1 MFVHAYSRVEK
12 CKKFCSRANFHMAQ
26 CTFKIQRNSLKENL
40 VFQFF
45 GIFAKKC
52 SCSTLLNSIYQFV
65 WSCRLIWYP
74 YCHTLWHF
82 MSYGKCHKM
91 AFYDI
96 YIIVM
101 STLFLTSAVE
111 ALDPTILSMIDHRP
125 VKRFQTQIQVL

>member
-1 MFVHAYSRVEK
+1 
-12 CKKFCSRANFHMAQ
+12 
-26 CTFKIQRNSLKENL
+26 
-40 VFQFF
+40 
-45 GIFAKKC
+45 
-52 SCSTLLNSIYQFV
+52 
-65 WSCRLIWYP
+65 
-74 YCHTLWHF
+74 